1 MNKTF
6 IKKESPIWLILALPV
21 IFLLIYSD
29 QLPARVPIH
38 WNARGEVDGYGSP
51 YLLVLLNVGVYLLL
65 LLVPKIDPRKR
76 NYALFQDSYYKL
88 RFILAVFVT
97 GLTVTIFLNGLG
109 YAIDVARVVGLGVLL
124 LLAFIGNYLTT
135 IRPNWFVG
143 IRTPWTL
150 SSDTVWKKT
159 HQLVGK
165 LWFFGGLAG
174 FLVGLFLAGAY
185 LFYLLVGIALVL
197 GLGSVIISFVIYRQH
212 VPKHE

>member
-1 MNKTF
+1 M
-6 IKKESPIWLILALPV
+6 WVLLALPV
-21 IFLLIYSD
+21 IFLLAVGD

-38 WNARGEVDGYGSP
+38 WNVRGEADGYGSP
-51 YLLVLLNVGVYLLL
+51 FMLVLLNVGLYLLL

-76 NYALFQDSYYKL
+76 NYALFQESYYKL
-88 RFILAVFVT
+88 RIILAVFVT
-97 GLTVTIFLNGLG
+97 LLTGTILLNGLG
-109 YAIDVARVVGLGVLL
+109 YAIDVARVVGLSVLL

-150 SSDTVWKKT
+150 SNDTVWKRT

-174 FLVGLFLAGAY
+174 FLLGLFLHTEFL
-185 LFYLLVGIALVL
+185 LFLVLGLALVL
-197 GLGSVIISFVIYRQH
+197 GLGSVIISFVIYKKH
-212 VPKHE
+212 VPNHE